1 MHSWMRSDAGS
12 GLLGRFVKE
21 SGSMTSEPAPI
32 AAAAAPSAPT
42 HPCVRCGKP
51 TAIERGLCEEC
62 NPLGLRDASASQV
75 HGIAL
80 VGVVLAIVALAIV
93 GRFAVSGIGPFEAA
107 VREVAPS
114 GPGLSVTIDVTNAG
128 SSAGQTTCRIT
139 DASPRGGGGAAL
151 VQSPRIEPGET
162 RSFTREVSE
171 FGPEPLPLAVEC
183 FAP

>member
-1 MHSWMRSDAGS
+1 MSSD
-12 GLLGRFVKE
+12 
-21 SGSMTSEPAPI
+21 PAPI
-32 AAAAAPSAPT
+32 TASAAPGLT

-80 VGVVLAIVALAIV
+80 VGVIVAIVALAIV
-93 GRFAVSGIGPFEAA
+93 ARFAVSGIGPFDAA
-107 VREVAPS
+107 VANVEAS
-114 GPGLSVTIDVTNAG
+114 GPGLSVTIEVTNAG

-151 VQSPRIEPGET
+151 VQSPRIEAGAT
-162 RSFTREVSE
+162 RSFTREVTE
-171 FGPEPLPLAVEC
+171 FGSEPLPLAVEC
-183 FAP
+183 HAP

>member
-1 MHSWMRSDAGS
+1 MSSD
-12 GLLGRFVKE
+12 
-21 SGSMTSEPAPI
+21 PAPI
-32 AAAAAPSAPT
+32 TASAAPGLT

-80 VGVVLAIVALAIV
+80 VGVILAIVVLAV
-93 GRFAVSGIGPFEAA
+93 VARFAVGGIGRFEAVVGDVQA
-107 VREVAPS
+107 AGS
-114 GPGLSVTIDVTNAG
+114 GLIVTIEVTNTG

-139 DASPRGGGGAAL
+139 DASPRGGGQAAI

-162 RSFTREVSE
+162 RSFTREVTE
-171 FGPEPLPLAVEC
+171 FGSEPLPLAAEC
-183 FAP
+183 RAP